1 MKPVDVKSSVYI
13 EFNKEN
19 DKEGSKFQVGDDVRI
34 SKCKNVFAKGY
45 LPNWFENVFLIK
57 NIKNSVPWAYFIKDI
72 NDEQTAATLYEK

>member
-34 SKCKNVFAKGY
+34 SKC
-45 LPNWFENVFLIK
+45 
-57 NIKNSVPWAYFIKDI
+57 
-72 NDEQTAATLYEK
+72 